1 MRSEQQGF
9 RSIVETQLHELQETA
24 RATEGKIGLVVE
36 MAEAVVAALRAGRKI
51 LTAGNGGSA
60 ADALHMAEELVG
72 RYRSNR
78 APLPAVALAA
88 DATALTCI
96 GNDFGFEHIFSRQV
110 QALGQE
116 GDVLVLFSTSGN
128 SQNLIE
134 AAAAARAKGVRILT
148 LSGKSGGKLA
158 PISDLSWIVPSQNTA
173 RIQELHTW
181 AMHCI
186 LECVEVSFPIA

>member
-9 RSIVETQLHELQETA
+9 RSIVETQLHELQETV
-24 RATEGKIGLVVE
+24 RATESKIGLVVE

>member
-1 MRSEQQGF
+1 MRSEQQGV
-9 RSIVETQLHELQETA
+9 RSIVETQLHELQETV
-24 RATEGKIGLVVE
+24 RAVEGKIGIVVE

-51 LTAGNGGSA
+51 FTAGNGGSA

-72 RYRSNR
+72 RYRTNR
-78 APLPAVALAA
+78 APLPALALVA

-96 GNDFGFEHIFSRQV
+96 GNDFGFDHIFSRQV

-116 GDVLVLFSTSGN
+116 GDLLVLFSTSGN

-134 AAAAARAKGVRILT
+134 AAAAARAKGVKILS

-158 PISDLSWIVPSQNTA
+158 PVSDLSWIVPSQNTA

-186 LECVEVSFPIA
+186 LECVEVSFPAA

>member
-1 MRSEQQGF
+1 MNP
-9 RSIVETQLHELQETA
+9 IVSRQYAELVQA
-24 RATEGKIGLVVE
+24 V
-36 MAEAVVAALRAGRKI
+36 AEAEPSLAQLARGAELIADALQAGGKV

-60 ADALHMAEELVG
+60 ADALHMAEELIG
-72 RYRSNR
+72 RYRTNR

-116 GDVLVLFSTSGN
+116 GDLLVLFSTSGN

-134 AAAAARAKGVRILT
+134 AAAAAKAKGVKILS

-158 PISDLSWIVPSQNTA
+158 PVSDLSWIVPSQNTA

>member
-9 RSIVETQLHELQETA
+9 RSIVETQLHELQETV
-24 RATEGKIGLVVE
+24 RAAEGKIGIVAE

-60 ADALHMAEELVG
+60 SDALHMAEELVG

-78 APLPAVALAA
+78 APLPALALVA

-96 GNDFGFEHIFSRQV
+96 GNDFGFDHIFSRQV

-116 GDVLVLFSTSGN
+116 GDLLVLFSTSGN

-134 AAAAARAKGVRILT
+134 AAAAAKAKGVKILS

-158 PISDLSWIVPSQNTA
+158 PVSDLSWIVPSQNTA

>member
-9 RSIVETQLHELQETA
+9 RSIVETQLHELQETV
-24 RATEGKIGLVVE
+24 RATEGNIGTVVE
-36 MAEAVVAALRAGRKI
+36 MAEAFVAALRAGRKI

-78 APLPAVALAA
+78 APLPAVSLAA
-88 DATALTCI
+88 DVTALTCI
-96 GNDFGFEHIFSRQV
+96 GNDFGFDHIFSRQI
-110 QALGQE
+110 QALGQA
-116 GDVLVLFSTSGN
+116 GDLLVLFSTSGN

-134 AAAAARAKGVRILT
+134 AAAAAKAKGVKILT
-148 LSGKSGGKLA
+148 LSGKGGGKLA
-158 PISDLSWIVPSQNTA
+158 AVSDLAWVVPSQNTA

-181 AMHCI
+181 ALHCI
-186 LECVEVSFPIA
+186 LECVEISFPVA